1 MTDRG
6 VARESADR
14 VGRVR
19 PAAVCWLLAALAAVW
34 GTSCDAS
41 PEARAPWPPAKPA
54 EALKAEPKTKIDRQ
68 IRTLIADYEGRIA
81 ALTHSDPIVRAN
93 LPRLRDNL
101 LPLYKEYNRDK
112 ARYSKDCFT
121 PAECIASLKQD
132 MALYLDALEK
142 GTDPATLIKGGQ
154 VRAKACWI
162 DGPEIMGRYHCT
174 VAAGYEPGKSW
185 PIVISYQNGP
195 EKAQRRKLPY
205 FFISS
210 VQKAYPKGWT
220 MVEGKTRSFLKDV
233 ARDFNIDP
241 FRVYATGF
249 SFGGRTDQVIGWR
262 FPHWFAA
269 IAPVCSDLRDEQAT
283 LAKYLRNVPAL
294 LLHGTGD
301 SFLAAG
307 RKVHE
312 HMKAAGCDVTFET
325 YPGGHDPKRIF
336 ANPKR
341 LTDYFDKHRSQPC
354 PRLVSHVVE
363 HPRYSR
369 AFWVNAGLV
378 KRGGAPATFEVRV
391 KDGNRI
397 EIDANEQIAELD
409 LYLSDKLVDMS
420 KPVTVVAGGKVLHRR
435 RATGKLTVK
444 LRDGEKYD
452 RGEGDTLWRDILE
465 IRKAAR

>member
-1 MTDRG
+1 MIDRG

-81 ALTHSDPIVRAN
+81 GLTHSDPIVRAN

-112 ARYSKDCFT
+112 ARYCKDCFT

-220 MVEGKTRSFLKDV
+220 IVEGKTRSFLKDV

-269 IAPVCSDLRDEQAT
+269 IAPVCSDLRDEQ
-283 LAKYLRNVPAL
+283 
-294 LLHGTGD
+294 
-301 SFLAAG
+301 
-307 RKVHE
+307 
-312 HMKAAGCDVTFET
+312 
-325 YPGGHDPKRIF
+325 
-336 ANPKR
+336 
-341 LTDYFDKHRSQPC
+341 
-354 PRLVSHVVE
+354 
-363 HPRYSR
+363 
-369 AFWVNAGLV
+369 
-378 KRGGAPATFEVRV
+378 
-391 KDGNRI
+391 
-397 EIDANEQIAELD
+397 
-409 LYLSDKLVDMS
+409 
-420 KPVTVVAGGKVLHRR
+420 
-435 RATGKLTVK
+435 GKLTVK